1 MTDNYSLHIFKSMK
15 MSSVKEANL
24 KIIYWLQG
32 TGVVSINLQQYD
44 VKRNDVTVI
53 MLNDLYQIDG
63 HDDSV
68 CCVVEVSAKTFLK
81 FMNANYMM
89 RGKILTNEVASTFR
103 ILIKYLI
110 YSKIK
115 QQPYNANDKII
126 NYMCVELMSLNTYD
140 GSRHLVAEEV
150 HDYLTNNHHKKINRK
165 DVINQV
171 SITNKALSDMFK
183 ATPYSNFIQYL
194 NHIRLEHCLIDI
206 LTSKKPIEEI
216 ASSHGFNHYSRFI
229 HLFKETYGDTPKL
242 IRKRN
247 SPTSHSINHSQ
258 LVEIDKNI
266 IELFDDT
273 NQSSSSMREID
284 IPFEPTKRSQM

>member
-1 MTDNYSLHIFKSMK
+1 

-150 HDYLTNNHHKKINRK
+150 HDYL
-165 DVINQV
+165 
-171 SITNKALSDMFK
+171 NKQ
-183 ATPYSNFIQYL
+183 P
-194 NHIRLEHCLIDI
+194 
-206 LTSKKPIEEI
+206 P
-216 ASSHGFNHYSRFI
+216 
-229 HLFKETYGDTPKL
+229 
-242 IRKRN
+242 
-247 SPTSHSINHSQ
+247 
-258 LVEIDKNI
+258 
-266 IELFDDT
+266 
-273 NQSSSSMREID
+273 
-284 IPFEPTKRSQM
+284 

>member
-1 MTDNYSLHIFKSMK
+1 MTDNYSLHIYKSMK

-89 RGKILTNEVASTFR
+89 LGKILTNEVASTFR

-115 QQPYNANDKII
+115 QQSYNANDKII

-171 SITNKALSDMFK
+171 SITNKALSDMVK

-194 NHIRLEHCLIDI
+194 NHIR
-206 LTSKKPIEEI
+206 
-216 ASSHGFNHYSRFI
+216 
-229 HLFKETYGDTPKL
+229 
-242 IRKRN
+242 
-247 SPTSHSINHSQ
+247 
-258 LVEIDKNI
+258 
-266 IELFDDT
+266 
-273 NQSSSSMREID
+273 
-284 IPFEPTKRSQM
+284 